1 MLHIVTNLNCDSQS
15 LTVGAARGSIRE
27 LFSKIKAI
35 DTKHG
40 KFELVLC
47 VGDFFG
53 PSEEQYRSKEVDE
66 LLNGDIEGA
75 FRLLSSCPPATV
87 LTVIYSSYSM
97 LRYARRQPHTRSR
110 DTEVLEIQQR
120 NMPQSIS
127 AK

>member
-1 MLHIVTNLNCDSQS
+1 MLHIVTNLNRDSQS
-15 LTVGAARGSIRE
+15 LTVGAARGSIKE

-75 FRLLSSCPPATV
+75 FRLLSSYPPATV
-87 LTVIYSSYSM
+87 LTIYSSYSM

-110 DTEVLEIQQR
+110 DTEVLKIRQR